1 MAHGRTRRGSAVTSS
16 TPWQAYS
23 GARSKRYPYWVGR
36 NHDSRL
42 EYVPNGSGGTRK
54 FATREAAQKVAD
66 RLQITADF
74 DDAREHMRLAVH
86 HMIRATDHLQP
97 GHPIGAILSRMADIY
112 IELTGKQL

>member
-1 MAHGRTRRGSAVTSS
+1 MPS
-16 TPWQAYS
+16 TPWRVATGTYS
-23 GARSKRYPYWVGR
+23 RRYPYWVTRNGFDGR
-36 NHDSRL
+36 A
-42 EYVPNGSGGTRK
+42 EYVPNRSGNTRK
-54 FATREAAQKVAD
+54 FATLEAAQKVAD

-74 DDAREHMRLAVH
+74 DDAREHARLAVH